1 MRTLEDSMP
10 RRFQFSILPSIS
22 VFQTPFSCFRRIEM
36 TRRRKLF
43 GILCYIHYPS
53 TAFIKNMYSNFDF
66 LSPSNNNWFFSSLQ
80 PT

>member
-10 RRFQFSILPSIS
+10 RRFQSSLPFLS
-22 VFQTPFSCFRRIEM
+22 FKPFSCFRRIEM